1 MYTPISFQQA
11 TTPIKSAILASV
23 APFLLGQPGIGKS
36 SAVRALEKELN
47 AKTFTIQI
55 NQLADRSDLTGQRPI
70 KTTDE
75 NGKDHYSLA
84 FFPHIDIQNAIDYAN
99 EHPDQLAIIFL
110 DELNRA
116 TADIT
121 SAAISFITE
130 RRIGGITFPDNVRFV
145 AAGNDEGNVT
155 SLDSATRTRFMFIKI
170 APDAM
175 TFLNVVPDL
184 NPFIKEII
192 TKEPSIISYYG
203 DVTDKIATV
212 PGNSQDDD
220 DDNFDSMTLDLSLS
234 DEDGFAQHCNP
245 RTLEAL
251 SKMLNQSGIDKSG
264 SHKELANITTLLEMV
279 DEDRTV
285 LQCLI
290 EGQIGRCDMTDKLT
304 QAIMDYQKELAA
316 KATSQPHIAITL
328 PTINMSVLNT
338 ISQQSTL
345 DDERNIIANLS
356 NKDRNDLLASLL
368 LADNV
373 NKVNDLELVER
384 TISAILSSSQAL
396 DFNTL
401 TTIYNITQQEPQ
413 LLSTQAVKIAT
424 DLNSQALSQ
433 VSDALKQAVL
443 L

>member
-11 TTPIKSAILASV
+11 TTPIKSAILAGV

-36 SAVRALEKELN
+36 SAIRALEKELD

-84 FFPHIDIQNAIDYAN
+84 FFPHVDIQNAIDYAN
-99 EHPDQLAIIFL
+99 EHPDKLAIIFL

-130 RRIGGITFPDNVRFV
+130 RRIGGITFPDNIRFV

-170 APDAM
+170 IPDAM
-175 TFLNVVPDL
+175 TFLSVVSDL
-184 NPFIKEII
+184 NPFIKDII
-192 TKEPSIISYYG
+192 SKKPSIISYYG
-203 DVTDKIATV
+203 NITDKLATV
-212 PGNSQDDD
+212 PGNTSDDD
-220 DDNFDSMTLDLSLS
+220 DDFDNMTLDLSLS

-251 SKMLNQSGIDKSG
+251 SKLLNQSGLDKSG
-264 SHKELANITTLLEMV
+264 THKELAAITTLLEMV
-279 DEDRTV
+279 DEERTV

-290 EGQIGRCDMTDKLT
+290 EGQIGRCDMTDELT
-304 QAIMDYQKELAA
+304 QEIMDYQKQLAS
-316 KATSQPHIAITL
+316 KMTSQPQISVTL
-328 PTINMSVLNT
+328 PTIDMNILNT
-338 ISQQSTL
+338 ITQQSTL
-345 DDERNIIANLS
+345 DEEREFITNLS
-356 NKDRNDLLASLL
+356 EKDRNNLLTSLL
-368 LADNV
+368 LAENV
-373 NKVNDLELVER
+373 NKINDLDLVGR
-384 TISAILSSSQAL
+384 VIDAILSSSQTI

-413 LLSTQAVKIAT
+413 LLSTQTVKIAV
-424 DLNSQALSQ
+424 DANSKALSQ
-433 VSDALKQAVL
+433 VSDALKQATL

>member
-184 NPFIKEII
+184 NPFMKEII

-220 DDNFDSMTLDLSLS
+220 DDDFDSMTLDLSLS

-373 NKVNDLELVER
+373 NKVNDLELVKR